1 MVTKKSNGLKNK
13 LIIYRVIVIGFL
25 AFFLVQFDIVK
36 NIVNNTNGTK
46 GLGVYIFAVFV
57 SLLLTMFLESAYRY
71 IVKLAKK

>member
-25 AFFLVQFDIVK
+25 AFFLVQFDIV
-36 NIVNNTNGTK
+36 NNTNGTK
-46 GLGVYIFAVFV
+46 GIGVYIFAVFV

>member
-25 AFFLVQFDIVK
+25 AFFLVQFD
-36 NIVNNTNGTK
+36 IVNNTNGTK

>member
-1 MVTKKSNGLKNK
+1 MVTKKSNSLKNK

-25 AFFLVQFDIVK
+25 AFFLVQFD
-36 NIVNNTNGTK
+36 IVNNTNGTK

>member
-36 NIVNNTNGTK
+36 NTNGKK

>member
-1 MVTKKSNGLKNK
+1 MITKKSNGLKNK
-13 LIIYRVIVIGFL
+13 LLIYRVIVIGFL
-25 AFFLVQFDIVK
+25 AFFLVQFD
-36 NIVNNTNGTK
+36 IVNNTNGTK

>member
-25 AFFLVQFDIVK
+25 AFFLVQFG
-36 NIVNNTNGTK
+36 IVNNTNGTK

>member
-36 NIVNNTNGTK
+36 
-46 GLGVYIFAVFV
+46 
-57 SLLLTMFLESAYRY
+57 
-71 IVKLAKK
+71 LAKK

>member
-1 MVTKKSNGLKNK
+1 MRTLVNGLKNK

-25 AFFLVQFDIVK
+25 AFFLVQFD
-36 NIVNNTNGTK
+36 IVNNTNGTK

>member
-25 AFFLVQFDIVK
+25 AFFLVQFD
-36 NIVNNTNGTK
+36 IVNNTNGTK

-71 IVKLAKK
+71 IVKFAKK

>member
-25 AFFLVQFDIVK
+25 AFFLVQFDIVA
-36 NIVNNTNGTK
+36 NTNGKK
-46 GLGVYIFAVFV
+46 GIGVYIFAVFV

>member
-25 AFFLVQFDIVK
+25 AFFLVQFDIV
-36 NIVNNTNGTK
+36 NNTNGKK